1 MIKPQFVKVLL
12 PEFLEKL
19 PIPDAIAQLLMHQH
33 NETATLFS
41 PLGRFWHIALEKD
54 ADDNMH
60 FSNGWREFSRAHDFT
75 AGDFLLFRYEGN
87 MVFKVKVF
95 DVTGCRKQYDR
106 AISEK
111 RSFGAKD
118 EILEDVCDGMCNSD
132 DWQNLSTGRRK
143 RGKPTAPK
151 EQLQTPP
158 GFLATDKSATKNNRA
173 RTVPHFEKIIRP
185 YNFSCGHMSVPRK
198 FCASN
203 GLTRKEEMVLE
214 DPKRRSW
221 HVKLWHGVSDSRLLS
236 GWKEFSAVNKL
247 EEGDKCTFQLVSD
260 GILRVLI
267 QKRRA

>member
-1 MIKPQFVKVLL
+1 MGSHDKPQFVKVLL

-33 NETATLFS
+33 NGTATLFS
-41 PLGRFWHIALEKD
+41 PLGKFWHIALEKD
-54 ADDNMH
+54 ADDNTH

-118 EILEDVCDGMCNSD
+118 EILEDVCDG
-132 DWQNLSTGRRK
+132 RRK

-173 RTVPHFEKIIRP
+173 KTVPHFEKIIRP